1 MDRKLSNKLLFGC
14 LLTGALLG
22 PVPATIAD
30 GSPGKS
36 IWSFSTGTMGT
47 VATVQVAGTDSIAT
61 ADLAYDALLRFHHVD
76 SLLSN
81 WTQESEI
88 ARVNREAGSG
98 WVELHPELRVILSIA
113 DTVHRESS
121 GAFDPTIEPL
131 VRLWGFLG
139 GTPHVPPENEIEE
152 TLDLVG
158 WQRVQIEGERIRFDG
173 MGVSLDLGGIAKGYG
188 VDDAAARLDAAGAL
202 SFLLDLSGNM
212 IARGAPPQ
220 REFWRIGIRDPRDLL
235 PHLGTL
241 AVTDVALAT
250 SGDYEQFVAESG
262 KRYGHILDP
271 RTGWPI
277 EGMAQVTV
285 LAESAMLADAW
296 STALFVLG
304 PEVARELAAGRDDL
318 TCILIERGESAELTV
333 WIEDSLRSVYTPHPD
348 LGEDVTLRW
357 F

>member
-1 MDRKLSNKLLFGC
+1 GTLGFL
-14 LLTGALLG
+14 AL
-22 PVPATIAD
+22 PARAATD
-30 GSPGKS
+30 GEHATSVRS
-36 IWSFSTGTMGT
+36 YSTETMGT
-47 VATVQVAGTDSIAT
+47 VGNLQLAAADSIAG
-61 ADLAYDALLRFHHVD
+61 AELAYEALLRFHHVD

-81 WTQESEI
+81 WSQESEI
-88 ARVNREAGSG
+88 ARVNRKAGSG
-98 WVELHPELRVILSIA
+98 WVELDVELRAVLSAA
-113 DTVHRESS
+113 DTVHRESN

-139 GTPHVPPENEIEE
+139 GTPRVPQQSEIRA
-152 TLDLVG
+152 TLDQVG
-158 WQRVQIEGERIRFDG
+158 WRRVLIDSNRIRFDS
-173 MGVSLDLGGIAKGYG
+173 VNTSLDLGGIAKGYG
-188 VDDAAARLDAAGAL
+188 VDDAAARLDAAGAT

-220 REFWRIGIRDPRDLL
+220 RESWRIGIRDPRDLL

-250 SGDYEQFVAESG
+250 SGNYEQFVADSG

-271 RTGWPI
+271 RTGWPV

-304 PEVARELAAGRDDL
+304 PEAARELAAGRDDL

-333 WIEDSLRSVYTPHPD
+333 WIEHSLRSVYAPHPD
-348 LGEDVTLRW
+348 LGENVTLRW